1 MFDQQS
7 DNQLSII
14 LILSVIIISLFVHVV
29 NLLNGTFQK
38 HKYTVIPYYI
48 YIYIYNLIILQI
60 AHHYTNINIIN
71 SIKELAS
78 YPQYI

>member
-14 LILSVIIISLFVHVV
+14 LILSVIIISLFVHVE

-48 YIYIYNLIILQI
+48 YIYNLITLQM
-60 AHHYTNINIIN
+60 AHHYTNITIIN
-71 SIKELAS
+71 SINELVS
-78 YPQYI
+78 YPQHI